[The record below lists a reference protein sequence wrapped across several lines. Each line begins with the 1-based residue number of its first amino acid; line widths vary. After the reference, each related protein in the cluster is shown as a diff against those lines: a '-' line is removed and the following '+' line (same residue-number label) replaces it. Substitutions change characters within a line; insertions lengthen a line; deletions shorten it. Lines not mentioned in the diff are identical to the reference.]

1 MLAENRGHREMHV
14 EYAIETRGL
23 SKTYNGRIHALKAL
37 DLRVKAGSCFGL
49 LGPNGAGKSTLVK
62 TLLSIVHASSGSA
75 QLLGKDI
82 QDPAARKSVGY
93 LPEGHRFPPYLTGR
107 GVCRYFGQLAG
118 LSLKELDQDIDAKL
132 ALVNM
137 GEWSETKVTKYSKGM
152 LQRLGLAQAMLGNPA
167 ILFLDEPTDGVDPVG
182 RVELR
187 DVIRS
192 IQARGTTIFL
202 NSHLLSEVEEM
213 CDEVAIL
220 HRGSIVRQGSVA
232 AITASVST
240 RGGNCLVTF
249 DTSLIAG
256 EVFARLPAGAIAL
269 NEQHGFQISIG
280 SQSGISALIDLLR
293 QNHVEIFGIEQAK
306 VDLEEAF
313 IELIRTSP
321 ADPARS
327 KP

>member
-1 MLAENRGHREMHV
+1 MLTAKAIRETHV
-14 EYAIETRGL
+14 EYAIEAHAL
-23 SKTYNGRIHALKAL
+23 SKTYSGRIHALKAL
-37 DLRVKAGSCFGL
+37 DLRVRTGSCFGL

-75 QLLGKDI
+75 RLLGRNID
-82 QDPAARKSVGY
+82 DPAARRSVGY

-118 LSLKELDQDIDAKL
+118 FSGMELERDIDAKL
-132 ALVNM
+132 ALVSM
-137 GEWSETKVTKYSKGM
+137 ADWAETKITKYSKGM

-167 ILFLDEPTDGVDPVG
+167 LLFLDEPTDGVDPVG

-187 DVIRS
+187 DVIRT
-192 IQARGTTIFL
+192 IQKAGTTIFL
-202 NSHLLSEVEEM
+202 NSHLLSEVEEI

-220 HRGSIVRQGSVA
+220 NRGAIVQQGSVR
-232 AITASVST
+232 AITASVAS

-249 DTSLIAG
+249 TTSPIPAHVLNRI
-256 EVFARLPAGAIAL
+256 PAGATAL
-269 NEQHGFQISIG
+269 DEQRGFQVSLE
-280 SQSGISALIDLLR
+280 SQAGISALVDMLR
-293 QNHVEIFGIEQAK
+293 HADVAIFGIEQAR

-313 IELIRTSP
+313 IELIKSP
-321 ADPARS
+321 PTAAAGD

>member
-1 MLAENRGHREMHV
+1 MG
-14 EYAIETRGL
+14 YAIETRGL
-23 SKTYNGRIHALKAL
+23 SKTYSGRIQALKAL
-37 DLRVKAGSCFGL
+37 DLRVRVGSCFGL

-118 LSLKELDQDIDAKL
+118 HSGVDLERDIDAKL

-137 GEWSETKVTKYSKGM
+137 SEWGETKITKYSKGM

-220 HRGSIVRQGSVA
+220 NRGAIVQQGSVA
-232 AITASVST
+232 AIKASVTS

-249 DTSLIAG
+249 STSVIPA
-256 EVFARLPAGAIAL
+256 ETFARLPEGTIAQD
-269 NEQHGFQISIG
+269 EQRGFQISLE
-280 SQSGISALIDLLR
+280 SQSGITALVDLLR
-293 QNHVEIFGIEQAK
+293 QNRVEIFGIEQAK
-306 VDLEEAF
+306 IDLEDAF
-313 IELIRTSP
+313 IELIRSP
-321 ADPARS
+321 SADTPGN